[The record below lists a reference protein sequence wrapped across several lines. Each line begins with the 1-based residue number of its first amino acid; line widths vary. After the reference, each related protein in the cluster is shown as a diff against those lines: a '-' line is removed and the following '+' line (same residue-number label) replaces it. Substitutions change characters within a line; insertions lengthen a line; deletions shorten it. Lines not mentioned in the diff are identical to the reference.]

1 MTDRVKLDQ
10 DPTSGAAETSRLDFV
25 RAGVALPG
33 LTLIVATV
41 IWLVMAVAGQHPF
54 WRVEQQ
60 TLSEAVAARDF
71 GEVGRLLAE
80 GQDPNARYAIRAG
93 LVGDRAVE
101 MTPIE
106 AAEAADLRE
115 LVPMLV
121 YAGAVAPVTEPSAA
135 SGR

>member
-1 MTDRVKLDQ
+1 MGRL
-10 DPTSGAAETSRLDFV
+10 SRLDCA
-25 RAGVALPG
+25 RAGAALPG
-33 LTLIVATV
+33 LGLVIATV
-41 IWLVMAVAGQHPF
+41 IWLLMAVAGRHPF
-54 WRVEQQ
+54 WPIEPQ

-93 LVGDRAVE
+93 LLGDRAVE

-106 AAEAADLRE
+106 AAEAANLRE

-121 YAGAVAPVTEPSAA
+121 YAGAVAPVPEPST
-135 SGR
+135 GRGR

>member
-1 MTDRVKLDQ
+1 
-10 DPTSGAAETSRLDFV
+10 
-25 RAGVALPG
+25 
-33 LTLIVATV
+33 
-41 IWLVMAVAGQHPF
+41 MAVAGQHPF
-54 WRVEQQ
+54 WRIEPQ
-60 TLSEAVAARDF
+60 TLSEAVASRDF

-93 LVGDRAVE
+93 LVGERGVE

-121 YAGAVAPVTEPSAA
+121 YAGAIAPAREPSAA

>member
-1 MTDRVKLDQ
+1 MGRLSTLDC
-10 DPTSGAAETSRLDFV
+10 A
-25 RAGVALPG
+25 RASVALPG
-33 LTLIVATV
+33 LALVVATV
-41 IWLVMAVAGQHPF
+41 VWLVMAVADRHPF
-54 WRVEQQ
+54 WRIEQQ

-93 LVGDRAVE
+93 LLGDAAVE
-101 MTPIE
+101 MTPLE

-115 LVPMLV
+115 LLPMLV
-121 YAGAVAPVTEPSAA
+121 YAGAIVPAPGPPVE